1 MLCKMISFAFWYS
14 NNYLSGEGVFWY
26 FKFKTFKL
34 LCFPG
39 IPPKLLNLEIFKM
52 GKLLQYLNE
61 KLK

>member
-1 MLCKMISFAFWYS
+1 MLGKMISPCILEIICQAREFFW
-14 NNYLSGEGVFWY
+14 L

-52 GKLLQYLNE
+52 GNCYNI
-61 KLK
+61 